1 MTTETTT
8 LADQIRARLDDW
20 DAEHDTANRDG
31 YGCPGGPECIHTAV
45 AGLRAVLDLAE
56 RQGGKTLVLPFEIP
70 EAVARALGI
79 INNPSDPITQDRSA

>member
-8 LADQIRARLDDW
+8 LTDQIRARLDDW
-20 DAEHDTANRDG
+20 DAEHDTM
-31 YGCPGGPECIHTAV
+31 GCPGGPGCIHTAV

-56 RQGGKTLVLPFEIP
+56 RQGGKTLVLPFEIR

-79 INNPSDPITQDRSA
+79 TNNPTDPITQDRSA